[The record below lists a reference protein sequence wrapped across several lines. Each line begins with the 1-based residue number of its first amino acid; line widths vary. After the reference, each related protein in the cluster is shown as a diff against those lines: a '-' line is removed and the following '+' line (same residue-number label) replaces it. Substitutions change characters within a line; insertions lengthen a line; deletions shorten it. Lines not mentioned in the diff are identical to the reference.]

1 MEGNLLEKLDAYL
14 HCKLM
19 RQLQWNYCSHHV
31 AINKNRLSLPRWT
44 KHNNSSMGVWKFDS
58 DTISKSY
65 MHIMTPPS
73 D

>member
-14 HCKLM
+14 HCKRM
-19 RQLQWNYCSHHV
+19 RRLQWNYCLNHE

-44 KHNNSSMGVWKFDS
+44 KMGVWEFDS